1 MRFTGCVAY
10 QEGIGA
16 PAPQPYTGANW
27 SGSEPRPNPHRPTQ
41 SILYSDALA
50 PQIGLHN
57 RTGLFPRKCSPASIQ
72 PIPANATCDGSGV
85 VIGNH
90 HAAVTAS
97 K

>member
-1 MRFTGCVAY
+1 MRFASCVAY

-27 SGSEPRPNPHRPTQ
+27 SGSEPRPNTRRAAQ
-41 SILYSDALA
+41 SILYSHALA

-57 RTGLFPRKCSPASIQ
+57 RTGLFPGECPSASIQ
-72 PIPANATCDGSGV
+72 PIPANAACDGSGV
-85 VIGNH
+85 MIGND
-90 HAAVTAS
+90 HAAITPS

>member
-16 PAPQPYTGANW
+16 PAAQPYTGANW
-27 SGSEPRPNPHRPTQ
+27 SGGEPRPNARPAAQ
-41 SILYSDALA
+41 SILYSHALA
-50 PQIGLHN
+50 PQIGLYN
-57 RTGLFPRKCSPASIQ
+57 CTGLFPGKSPPASIE
-72 PIPANATCDGSGV
+72 PIPANATSDGSGV